1 VRGLF
6 RSILRILGATA
17 GILLFIVLAFGLA
30 VRQPG
35 MGKYAFPEGPRAD
48 PALFQRHVEY
58 LCAQAFPRNPT
69 AADRLNLA
77 ADYIKASLSGTGA
90 SVSEQPYEA
99 FRKPFR
105 NIIARFG
112 PVAGPRVVVG
122 AHYDVYGELPGADDN
137 ASGVAGLLEL
147 ARLLAARH
155 LDSPVELVAFSTE
168 EPPYFGGPEM
178 GSAVHAR
185 SLQAAGVRVQVMIG
199 LEMIG
204 FFSPAQPY
212 TTLPLYLV
220 YPRTGDFITVAGRWA
235 DRSLAREL
243 KKCFRGATTVPAVSY
258 SGPVGIGAD
267 LSDHRNY
274 WAAGYPAIMVTD
286 TAFMRNRNYHT
297 TQDLPS
303 SLDYARLA
311 GVVDGVLSGVVH
323 LAKADIP

>member
-1 VRGLF
+1 MRELLKSV
-6 RSILRILGATA
+6 LRISGATA
-17 GILLFIVLAFGLA
+17 GVLILIVGGFGLA
-30 VRQPG
+30 VRQPNLG
-35 MGKYAFPEGPRAD
+35 RIPFPAGPRAD
-48 PALFQRHVEY
+48 PATLQRHVDY
-58 LCAQAFPRNPT
+58 LCTQAFPRNPT
-69 AADRLNLA
+69 APERLSLA
-77 ADYIKASLSGTGA
+77 ADYIKAAFSSTGA
-90 SVSEQPYEA
+90 DVTEQSYEA

-112 PVAGPRVVVG
+112 PAQGRLVLVG

-147 ARLLAARH
+147 SRLLAARR

-178 GSAVHAR
+178 GSAAHAR
-185 SLQAAGVRVQVMIG
+185 SIQAAGVHVKAMIG

-204 FFSPAQPY
+204 FFSPTQPY

-220 YPRTGDFITVAGRWA
+220 YPGTGDFITIAGRWA
-235 DRSLAREL
+235 DRSLARDF
-243 KKCFRGATTVPAVSY
+243 KRCFRGATPVPALSY

-286 TAFMRNRNYHT
+286 TAFMRNSNYHT
-297 TQDLPS
+297 DHDLPS
-303 SLDYARLA
+303 TLDFDRMA

-323 LAKADIP
+323 LTKADVP